1 MRAPAPRSLSESAD
15 LTLGK
20 YARAGSGRGHD
31 ARATCLSAAESD
43 DVVQSFIGGRGE
55 VLFVGLLVGLPC
67 RRVPDLQVV
76 DRPDHHAVLGQIGVA
91 AVVTRQTESA
101 LNVAMA

>member
-1 MRAPAPRSLSESAD
+1 MAMPPSSAPAPRSLSENPD
-15 LTLGK
+15 LALGK

-31 ARATCLSAAESD
+31 ARATCRLIRGSTSASD

-67 RRVPDLQVV
+67 CRVPNLQVV
-76 DRPDHHAVLGQIGVA
+76 DRSDHHALLGQIGVA
-91 AVVTRQTESA
+91 AVVCR
-101 LNVAMA
+101 

>member
-1 MRAPAPRSLSESAD
+1 MRALAPRSLSEIAVLASV
-15 LTLGK
+15 K
-20 YARAGSGRGHD
+20 YARAGSDRGHD

-67 RRVPDLQVV
+67 LGVPDLQVV
-76 DRPDHHAVLGQIGVA
+76 NRSDHHALLGQVRVA
-91 AVVTRQTESA
+91 AMVGGQRY
-101 LNVAMA
+101 